1 VYANPKSKSNI
12 LNLYQE
18 MNFIHAILFSLLG
31 GAVSY
36 GEAPRYLI
44 ATSPSTSVVAYLK
57 LPDDGSPAV
66 AGQAMRTL
74 IKDELKF
81 PQGIAVDQYRKRL
94 FIADP
99 NLGHLVM
106 YPLSMSGDMLSVGK
120 QQIIAKDVE
129 VRAVAV
135 DGLGNVIFSE
145 EPTNSIQRVSAA
157 SIDAGNTVAEIL
169 YSGNSTSTVSEP
181 GGVAV
186 DNYFVYWLNK
196 NMGTQAGTVVRG
208 RQQPTALL
216 QTDGSGN
223 LAVLARN
230 SQKCYGACIAL
241 GNLFYTDDSRYLY
254 GTNRAATARQDA
266 VTVNSELQFPR
277 GCAFDGAQTV
287 YVADKGQDAIFQFA
301 SNVGNQLRPVSL
313 SKAADLQGAF
323 GVAVYVAV

>member
-1 VYANPKSKSNI
+1 MY
-12 LNLYQE
+12 
-18 MNFIHAILFSLLG
+18 FIHSILLSLLG
-31 GAVSY
+31 GVFAY

-57 LPDDGSPAV
+57 LPEDGSPAK
-66 AGQAMRTL
+66 AGEAMRTL
-74 IKDELKF
+74 IKEELKF

-106 YPLSMSGDMLSVGK
+106 YPLHVSGDVLSVGK

-157 SIDAGNTVAEIL
+157 SIDAGHTVAEIL
-169 YSGNSTSTVSEP
+169 YSGNTTSTVSEP
-181 GGVAV
+181 GGLAV

-196 NMGTQAGTVVRG
+196 NMGTQAGTIVRAL
-208 RQQPTALL
+208 QQPTALVE
-216 QTDGSGN
+216 TN
-223 LAVLARN
+223 KIAVLARN

-241 GNLFYTDDSRYLY
+241 GNLFYTDDSTYLY

-266 VTVNSELQFPR
+266 VTINSELQFPR
-277 GCAFDGAQTV
+277 GCAFDGSQTV

-301 SNVGNQLRPVSL
+301 SNVGNHLRPVSL
-313 SKAADLQGAF
+313 TKAADLQGAF